1 MTMLR
6 LFLVCA
12 LLACAREPA
21 RAALAGAEKK
31 AFDSATQLFNLGLWD
46 RAEAEFAEF
55 RTKYPKSEQLSE
67 AILHEAEAQFQQK
80 KFLAA
85 AALLKERQAD
95 ADKLADQFL
104 YWLAEAQF
112 QTGNYAAAAEGFG
125 KLTRD
130 YSASN
135 RKLEAAVGEAAARV
149 KLSDWAQVTNL
160 LGRADGV
167 FRQAAQGL
175 TNNATAAQGY
185 LLLAEAQL
193 ALKHYADAEA
203 ALKQIGPGFS
213 GELDW
218 RRRNLLCQALRGLGR
233 TEDLLRES
241 AGLVTAAEAAHN
253 RDLLSESVAFQA
265 DVLEQ
270 AGKPAEAISTLRRN
284 LSTNA
289 PVARQEQAL
298 ARITALALAQNQY
311 DLARETLQ
319 SYLNQFPSTPAA
331 PIALLTL
338 GEVNLKQYTSL
349 PATNQSG
356 PPVAVA
362 TNLLPVALNC
372 FDRVITVYSNSP
384 LVGRAQLGRGWCYW
398 LDGRYAD
405 SAAAFDAAVKL
416 LPVSEDLVVARFKLA
431 DSQFQQAQYG
441 AALEQYRIALHI
453 ATNSPAANARL
464 RPPAIS
470 QALRAS
476 LVLTDLAHAEETVRD
491 ILQLDLTA
499 RGLAITNAPG
509 PAPAWLERFT
519 TDFPDSEWRPQVELL
534 IARGHE
540 QQSAWT
546 NVITAYDGWLARF
559 PTNALRPQVEFQLA
573 LALARSGQETNAW
586 NRFTNFLAQYRT
598 NELAPRAQWW
608 VADYAFNR
616 GEFAD
621 AEIAF
626 KQLFQNWK
634 TSALADEARLMA
646 GRAAMQ
652 WSGYPNAI
660 EYFTGLINDTNCAPD
675 LWSRAVLAC
684 GSALMRQ
691 APAETNRLAGYTAA
705 IQMFDLI
712 PQRFPTNAAAAAAWG
727 EIGNCQLQ
735 LAVADPR
742 NYDAAS
748 NAYQKVIALPAADV
762 AARSQ
767 ALCGLALIA
776 ETRAEA
782 ASGDQRKTLL
792 LRARDLYLD
801 VALEKNLRDGETA
814 DDFWV
819 KKSGFE
825 ALRLLEAM
833 QGWPN
838 QDSATV
844 IRFCRRMQQVL
855 PQLAARFEAIILR
868 TQNPAP
874 APPQKS

>member
-6 LFLVCA
+6 LLLVCA
-12 LLACAREPA
+12 LVALASQPA
-21 RAALAGAEKK
+21 AGALAGAEKK
-31 AFDSATQLFNLGLWD
+31 AFDSATEAFNLGLWD
-46 RAEAEFAEF
+46 RAEAEFAAF
-55 RTKYPKSEQLSE
+55 LARHPKSEQLSE
-67 AILHEAEAQFQQK
+67 AILHQAEAQFQQK

-112 QTGNYAAAAEGFG
+112 RTGNYAAAAEGFG

-130 YSASN
+130 YPASN

-149 KLSDWAQVTNL
+149 KLSDWTQVTNL
-160 LGRADGV
+160 LGRADGA
-167 FRQAAQGL
+167 FRQSASGL
-175 TNNATAAQGY
+175 TNNVTVAQGY

-203 ALKQIGPGFS
+203 ALNQAGAGFS

-218 RRRNLLCQALRGLGR
+218 RRRNLLCQALLGLGR
-233 TEDLLRES
+233 TEDVLRES
-241 AGLVTAAEAAHN
+241 AGLVTAAEGTHN
-253 RDLLSESVAFQA
+253 WDLLAESVAVRA
-265 DVLEQ
+265 DILEK
-270 AGKPAEAISTLRRN
+270 AGKPAEAIVLLRRN
-284 LSTNA
+284 LAPNA

-298 ARITALALAQNQY
+298 ARITALALAQDQY

-319 SYLNQFPSTPAA
+319 SYLNQFTNAPAV

-338 GEVNLKQYTSL
+338 GEVNLKQHTSL
-349 PATNQSG
+349 LAASTG
-356 PPVAVA
+356 AVV

-398 LDGRYAD
+398 GEGRYAE
-405 SAAAFDAAVKL
+405 SASAFEAAVKL
-416 LPVSEDLVVARFKLA
+416 LPASEDLVVARFKLA
-431 DSQFQQAQYG
+431 DSLFQLADYG
-441 AALEQYRIALHI
+441 AALEQYRVAMQI
-453 ATNSPAANARL
+453 ATNSPGANARL
-464 RPPAIS
+464 RSPALS

-476 LVLTDLAHAEETVRD
+476 LVLTNLANAEEIVRD
-491 ILQLDLTA
+491 ILKTDLAA
-499 RGLAITNAPG
+499 RGLAITNEPA
-509 PAPAWLERFT
+509 PAPAWLEQFT
-519 TDFPDSEWRPQVELL
+519 VMFPGSEWRPQVELL
-534 IARGHE
+534 IARAHE

-546 NVITAYDGWLARF
+546 NVIAAYDGWLTRF

-573 LALARSGQETNAW
+573 LALAHSGQETNAW
-586 NRFTNFLAQYRT
+586 NHFTNFLAQFRT
-598 NELAPRAQWW
+598 NDLAPRAQWW

-616 GEFAD
+616 GEFAE

-691 APAETNRLAGYTAA
+691 APAETNRLAGYASA
-705 IQMFDLI
+705 VQMFELI
-712 PQRFPTNAAAAAAWG
+712 PQRFPTNASAAAAWG
-727 EIGNCQLQ
+727 EIGNCHLQ
-735 LAVADPR
+735 LATADPR

-748 NAYQKVIALPAADV
+748 NAYQKVITLPGADV
-762 AARSQ
+762 ATRSQ
-767 ALCGLALIA
+767 ALCGLGLIA
-776 ETRAEA
+776 EKLAETLN
-782 ASGDQRKTLL
+782 GDQRPALL

-814 DDFWV
+814 DGYWV
-819 KKSGFE
+819 KEAGFR
-825 ALRLLEAM
+825 ALRLLETM
-833 QGWPN
+833 QGWPT
-838 QDSATV
+838 QDAEAV

-855 PQLAARFEAIILR
+855 PQLAARFETVILR
-868 TQNPAP
+868 ARSP